1 MKVVIL
7 CAGRGERM
15 MPLTANTP
23 KPLLKVDGKPLI
35 EYVLESLPK
44 EIDEIIIVVKYL
56 GDQIKK
62 RIGREYNGKKIIYV
76 TGSNKGN
83 AYSFLNTRKY
93 LKEERFLLIY
103 GDEMPNPLDV
113 RNCLKKELSILTF
126 KKDGKWV
133 YDGVMVLNTNIFN
146 HIPIYSDFE
155 LSFQSTM
162 IDLFIRLHHVER
174 IKSKSFVGEI
184 NTPEDI
190 TRVERILNV

>member
-1 MKVVIL
+1 MKAVIL
-7 CAGRGERM
+7 CAGKGERM

-62 RIGREYNGKKIIYV
+62 SVGRKYNGKKITYV
-76 TGSNKGN
+76 TGSSKGN
-83 AYSFLNTRKY
+83 AYSFLNTKKH
-93 LKEERFLLIY
+93 LKDERFLLIY
-103 GDEMPNPLDV
+103 GDETPNPLDV

-126 KKDGKWV
+126 KKDGVWIN
-133 YDGVMVLNTNIFN
+133 DGVMVLDTNIFYC
-146 HIPIYSDFE
+146 PIITTEFWILLHWY
-155 LSFQSTM
+155 
-162 IDLFIRLHHVER
+162 FIYHHVVEV
-174 IKSKSFVGEI
+174 KSKSFVGEI

-190 TRVERILNV
+190 TRVERILNG